1 MTSSKILQVW
11 GIKLQNPKNY
21 FDLLRQE
28 WSLSATD
35 LENASG
41 LTRFFRNYIGP
52 IRFVTIS
59 FIIVLIAFAYQCY
72 YFYQLLQVSHET
84 SYILHEFT
92 VFGWRVL
99 GLVFFLFAMAMGNI
113 YIMSTL
119 IFKSADMINETLEF
133 RCAKPSNNF
142 SVQCVFSRLNFM
154 ISSIEQNR
162 IMIKA
167 FQNDLLEKN
176 SILDQSEKK
185 FRHVINTSPDAI
197 LVMDKQWNF
206 IQSNHTAEIMF
217 GYTNEELNTLTPYN
231 LASTSMNNN
240 FVQDVMQQ
248 ESNEFEFTCTRK
260 DGSNF
265 DVQIRLKK
273 LEERKKDNSYM
284 LAIIT
289 DITERKTNIRRLKES
304 LDEKEILLREIHH
317 RVKNNMQIISSMI
330 GVQAISST
338 NKEVKELLASSQS
351 RILAMML
358 IHEKL
363 YNTSDIAAID
373 FGKYSYELMQRLFD
387 TNTSDVNQHITYTV
401 NVKQLILDIDTAL
414 YCGLIINELVSNAFK
429 YAFIGQD
436 TGNVNVSI
444 THNPDQSVTLQV
456 TDNGI
461 GMDHDIDISKIK
473 SLGLRLVYKLANFQL
488 KGKFTFSSTPNGT
501 SFDITFIPKKAVK

>member
-1 MTSSKILQVW
+1 VW

-21 FDLLRQE
+21 FNLLRQE

-35 LENASG
+35 LESASG

-59 FIIVLIAFAYQCY
+59 FIIVLISFSYQCY
-72 YFYQLLQVSHET
+72 HFYHLLQATHDAASL
-84 SYILHEFT
+84 LHKFA
-92 VFGWRVL
+92 VFGWTVL
-99 GLVFFLFAMAMGNI
+99 GLIFFLFAMAMGNVF
-113 YIMSTL
+113 IMSTL
-119 IFKSADMINETLEF
+119 IFKSADMIDEALEF
-133 RCAKPSNNF
+133 RCVKPSNNF
-142 SVQCVFSRLNFM
+142 RVQCVFSRLNFM

-206 IQSNHTAEIMF
+206 IQSNHTAEKMF
-217 GYTNEELNTLTPYN
+217 GYTDEELHTLTPYN

-240 FVQDVMQQ
+240 FVQDVMEQ

-373 FGKYSYELMQRLFD
+373 FAKYTYELMQRLFD
-387 TNTSDVNQHITYTV
+387 TNTAEENQHITYAV
-401 NVKQLILDIDTAL
+401 NIKQLILDIDTAL

-429 YAFIGQD
+429 YAFVGLKKGII
-436 TGNVNVSI
+436 TISI
-444 THNPDQSVTLQV
+444 AHNPDKSVTLQV
-456 TDNGI
+456 TDDGV

-488 KGKFTFSSTPNGT
+488 KGQFTFISTPTGT
-501 SFDITFIPKKAVK
+501 SFEITFIPKEAIK